1 MVMRRKGHL
10 FIAALLTVCMGIAA
24 PVCASQEGEAFSLE
38 DLLSRQG
45 TLVSATDEA
54 VTTQELETLCKAA
67 AGVTVGDKK
76 MWQLTV
82 ITGQDLVQELL
93 PRYAQEGL
101 VTKGTAAI
109 VVSVTSETGQKDQYE
124 VPDQTAAMAAGMV
137 AQQISTAA
145 TMMGL
150 GSKVITDVIYE
161 SSYTLYNDNEPDDG
175 HLLKEGMDWDEWRRM
190 FAVPVENIYTLD
202 ASGEPIEV
210 LDGSHVELD
219 SNGYTL
225 YDRESGEPVSKKKV
239 NYEKEQLMTPV
250 CVVLVGHTDEDAKK
264 SGIRPE
270 EIRSFYDGT
279 TDPYEKHYG
288 GSAE

>member
-1 MVMRRKGHL
+1 MGMSRKRHL
-10 FIAALLTVCMGIAA
+10 FTAALLAAFMGIAA
-24 PVCASQEGEAFSLE
+24 PVYASQAGEEMSLE
-38 DLLSRQG
+38 DLLGSQG

-67 AGVTVGDKK
+67 ACVSGGDKK
-76 MWQLTV
+76 MWHLTV

-109 VVSVTSETGQKDQYE
+109 LVSVTSETGQKDQYE
-124 VPDQTAAMAAGMV
+124 VPDQTAVMSAGMA

-145 TMMGL
+145 AMMGL
-150 GSKVITDVIYE
+150 GTRVITDVISE
-161 SSYTLYNDNEPDDG
+161 SPYTLYNDNVPDDA
-175 HLLKEGMDWDEWRRM
+175 HLLKEGMDWDAWRRM

-202 ASGEPIEV
+202 ESGDPIEM
-210 LDGSHVELD
+210 LNGSHVNLE
-219 SNGYTL
+219 SSGFIL
-225 YDRESGEPVSKKKV
+225 YDRDSNEPVSKKKV

-250 CVVLVGHTDEDAKK
+250 CVVLVGHTEEALKK
-264 SGIRPE
+264 SSIRPE
-270 EIRSFYDGT
+270 EIRTFFDGT

-288 GSAE
+288 GSAK